1 MTTAT
6 DDHGDG
12 GRVERAAL
20 DHVAGGS
27 KVGHIGVGRL
37 ADFDGGQGAEAAA
50 SRPTAPASSGGAGLD
65 LADRTAAASPARRA
79 RSTTARPDT
88 HCDHCGRRMSPG
100 RHGRRRYCS
109 NGCRQSAYKRRRR
122 AAAAVE
128 GVTDGKHG

>member
-6 DDHGDG
+6 NDQGDG

-20 DHVAGGS
+20 DHVAGAP
-27 KVGHIGVGRL
+27 L
-37 ADFDGGQGAEAAA
+37 LQAAA
-50 SRPTAPASSGGAGLD
+50 SRPTAPTSSGAALLQEGQGQAP
-65 LADRTAAASPARRA
+65 AASTARRA
-79 RSTTARPDT
+79 RSTTARPDSY
-88 HCDHCGRRMSPG
+88 CQHCGRRMSPG
-100 RHGRRRYCS
+100 RHGRRQYCS

>member
-20 DHVAGGS
+20 DHVAGAP
-27 KVGHIGVGRL
+27 L
-37 ADFDGGQGAEAAA
+37 LQAAA
-50 SRPTAPASSGGAGLD
+50 SRPTAPASSGGAALLQEGQALD
-65 LADRTAAASPARRA
+65 VADPTARRA

-128 GVTDGKHG
+128 GVTDGNGH

>member
-1 MTTAT
+1 VTAPT
-6 DDHGDG
+6 DDHG

-20 DHVAGGS
+20 DHVAGAP
-27 KVGHIGVGRL
+27 L
-37 ADFDGGQGAEAAA
+37 LQEGQGQA
-50 SRPTAPASSGGAGLD
+50 LD
-65 LADRTAAASPARRA
+65 VADRTAAASTARRA

-128 GVTDGKHG
+128 GVTDGNGH

>member
-50 SRPTAPASSGGAGLD
+50 SSWSATPSEPG
-65 LADRTAAASPARRA
+65 ARR
-79 RSTTARPDT
+79 
-88 HCDHCGRRMSPG
+88 GRG
-100 RHGRRRYCS
+100 
-109 NGCRQSAYKRRRR
+109 
-122 AAAAVE
+122 
-128 GVTDGKHG
+128 DG

>member
-6 DDHGDG
+6 NDQGDG

-20 DHVAGGS
+20 DHMAGAALLQAGQ
-27 KVGHIGVGRL
+27 
-37 ADFDGGQGAEAAA
+37 GQGAA
-50 SRPTAPASSGGAGLD
+50 LD
-65 LADRTAAASPARRA
+65 VADRTAAASTARRA

-128 GVTDGKHG
+128 GVTDGSHG